1 MFKRLKKKKGFT
13 LVELLVVVAI
23 IGLLATLAVVALQQ
37 ARISARDS
45 KRVADMKQ
53 LQTALEIFFNEH
65 NRYPTE
71 EEWNTG
77 KIAGVSDVF
86 MEKIPE
92 APMVADG
99 DCSGEQNSYLYEPQ
113 NNNRTYLLSFCLG
126 KNSNNLGSGPKCL
139 TPGGIL
145 NQDCGIEGGG
155 DDDGGN
161 TENNCLADSSGCIW
175 QTYGSPVLSD
185 WGCSSSLDIYNNELY
200 ASYRYASESYYLKM
214 AKVNESTATP
224 LGERIDGP
232 DNSKGKS
239 SMQIFNGVPYI
250 SYKDK
255 NGSDMIITKK
265 FANGA
270 WETIGENTSFDI
282 ACQPSL
288 AVYDNVPYVA
298 YKDEASTEETY
309 VVKFVNGAWEQV
321 GPTVSN
327 GQKGTKPILRIHN
340 GELYVMY
347 RRDCDSGA
355 PKWVI
360 KKFDGTSWNWVG
372 EPIEILHTES
382 SGHADFQISNNGDL
396 YVVYQGGKDITSEGV
411 GERGVALKFNGTSW
425 VPLGPNDGVFSVGHA
440 SQLALYIYNE
450 VPYVAY
456 KNGSNVSATNP
467 AVNPG
472 LVEVKR
478 FNGTSWENVGPIAS
492 YSETYSNISLL
503 IDNNIIYLMF
513 MEGESPDNSSGNALV
528 IRKLVSGTLT
538 CSSFDY
544 SVWSV
549 CSQGQQS
556 RTVTASYPVGC
567 SGGEQIL
574 TQTCLHS
581 LLYNTSTG
589 GTVSGNTSQLVNY
602 EGSGSEVTAVASP
615 GYSFYQWSDGLTT
628 ASRTD
633 TNIQENI
640 NVTAQFTANTYTL
653 NFDAQGGSVSPSSK
667 SVTYNQEIGTLP
679 TPSKSGYAFRGW
691 NTQVDGLGTNYA
703 SNTVFSLTN
712 NVTVYALWVLTCGNV
727 TFTYKGSSVT
737 YGTVLKNSLCWL
749 DRDLGANQICTAY
762 NDSACYGDLFQWGRL
777 ADGHQIVT
785 SGTTSTLSSSDNP
798 GHSNFIFGSNTTYDW
813 RDPQNTNLW
822 QGTYGTNNPCPSG
835 WRIPT
840 STEFD
845 AEVAS
850 WSVSADRRIDAYRS
864 DLKWATRGHR
874 SMAAVTNGRLEDVG
888 EYGYVWSST
897 IEGTRSVFMFLME
910 SYAGASGSA
919 SGRSNGF
926 SVRCVKNQ

>member
-13 LVELLVVVAI
+13 LVELLVVIAI

-37 ARISARDS
+37 ARVSARDS

-99 DCSGEQNSYLYEPQ
+99 DCSGEQNSYFYEPQ

-126 KNSNNLGSGPKCL
+126 KDSNNLESGPKCL

-200 ASYRYASESYYLKM
+200 ASYRDASESYYLKM

-396 YVVYQGGKDITSEGV
+396 YVVYQGGKDITSDGV

-513 MEGESPDNSSGNALV
+513 MEGESPDNNNSNALV
-528 IRKLVSGTLT
+528 IKRLVPEQAV
-538 CSSFDY
+538 CASFDY
-544 SVWSV
+544 SDWSE
-549 CSQGQQS
+549 CFYGKKT
-556 RTVTASYPVGC
+556 RTIINSYPPNCFGGDPVLYDYNCSTSGTFIDSRDGEEYSWTGIGNQVWMSENLKYLPTVYPSSESPL
-567 SGGEQIL
+567 SGGNSSYTEPRYFVYNYNGTDIEEAKI
-574 TQTCLHS
+574 S
-581 LLYNTSTG
+581 LNYQNHGVLYNGVAALTACPDGWRLPSHDDFTDLERAICSILG
-589 GTVSGNTSQLVNY
+589 NDSCDTKFPKDITTNGVRGTNEGSFMAGNY
-602 EGSGSEVTAVASP
+602 EMWTDGVLRNNSVFGESGLNIVPGGFWNSYYEGERVADLNDYFRAWSSTEIYSNSLWGRRITYWNSGSERFSAP
-615 GYSFYQWSDGLTT
+615 YD
-628 ASRTD
+628 
-633 TNIQENI
+633 
-640 NVTAQFTANTYTL
+640 
-653 NFDAQGGSVSPSSK
+653 QG
-667 SVTYNQEIGTLP
+667 N
-679 TPSKSGYAFRGW
+679 
-691 NTQVDGLGTNYA
+691 
-703 SNTVFSLTN
+703 
-712 NVTVYALWVLTCGNV
+712 
-727 TFTYKGSSVT
+727 
-737 YGTVLKNSLCWL
+737 
-749 DRDLGANQICTAY
+749 
-762 NDSACYGDLFQWGRL
+762 
-777 ADGHQIVT
+777 
-785 SGTTSTLSSSDNP
+785 
-798 GHSNFIFGSNTTYDW
+798 
-813 RDPQNTNLW
+813 
-822 QGTYGTNNPCPSG
+822 
-835 WRIPT
+835 
-840 STEFD
+840 
-845 AEVAS
+845 
-850 WSVSADRRIDAYRS
+850 
-864 DLKWATRGHR
+864 
-874 SMAAVTNGRLEDVG
+874 
-888 EYGYVWSST
+888 
-897 IEGTRSVFMFLME
+897 
-910 SYAGASGSA
+910 
-919 SGRSNGF
+919 
-926 SVRCVKNQ
+926 SVRCIKN